1 MKGLFRNNF
10 LSVWMNAKVF
20 SVFIIVWGILVV
32 AVPSQT
38 LQMYFI
44 MVGIVGFS
52 INAVAGIGSES
63 GSKWGKYKLTLPI
76 KRADVVKSQFLSQ
89 IFWLMIGI
97 LLTGIATFSSCFLHG
112 CPSDQLV
119 GILCLFALGISISL
133 FMGAMF
139 TPLFYLGGEE
149 KSIVFLVIT
158 LLCSNILNLC
168 LCDRKQIKKR
178 DTNTLSKKYRK
189 RNSNVPKTAYFLY
202 PHQQACKNL

>member
-158 LLCSNILNLC
+158 LLCSIGIASLLFNITNASPLLGTAILLIC
-168 LCDRKQIKKR
+168 SAVIFILSYPLTLIIFKQKE
-178 DTNTLSKKYRK
+178 Y
-189 RNSNVPKTAYFLY
+189 
-202 PHQQACKNL
+202 